1 MGSDLE
7 VYAHSDQQRQQIIPM
22 VSAFEEASILSRTLA
37 LADAGKIDLT
47 VEEHDSLAKMMASFR
62 SKTASEKQSDE
73 VIGALFKQCDFCHIE
88 SLQNS
93 PQMTVWFKQKN
104 TPAPFKPFREGPA
117 SALIAHML
125 RKSNHGV
132 SANKVKNIY
141 DTLKMSEMPHLE
153 VVPSNIIRVSPKY
166 YWDTE
171 TATLVD
177 DESFA
182 HMNFDELPL
191 PSQRCFRELFDSSGQ
206 VDISVNIDDIRL
218 EPWEI
223 SIIRRYLAD
232 NDGLF
237 ASPTPTPQD
246 LAPQESDFD
255 SETDFLALR
264 DYAAATLPNKVSR
277 ALAPFWTWANEDL
290 DTMNDLIKVFATP
303 FLRTPP
309 KWFVYYIG
317 DTRNGKSS
325 CIKCQRVL
333 LGLNNTSGFAMPALF
348 DPHNSYHVLTTM
360 LNAADE
366 DYDFAPKD
374 LQQGLA
380 NFKKAATH
388 DEIDLPNFYSQT
400 STALTPKFLSI
411 FSRNSLPD
419 FGEGD
424 GAQAVNKRMRAI
436 FFRNDLSKFDN
447 NGHDFEK
454 ETYTANYYSALLP
467 VILAM
472 AQHYNNAVLDMS
484 LTCRSNSNAVES
496 VTDPAGYFFNELC
509 YWFDNTYKNEF
520 VIDQAKLFFKE
531 NGIKYSGET
540 LTAIN
545 NKLAQCEKSRI
556 RPYPGAESKRPCCTV
571 LPNRLKR
578 QRLKVLA
585 PDAYLVPFD
594 NKQYEMWRRA
604 QNEKLRTMDAQDAFN
619 YEVHSVFYQLRELED
634 SMLNP
639 AAMQEHLDAEL
650 SRKADSE

>member
-7 VYAHSDQQRQQIIPM
+7 VYIDTHGELATLETI
-22 VSAFEEASILSRTLA
+22 RTLA
-37 LADAGKIDLT
+37 KEGKIDLPVQT
-47 VEEHDSLAKMMASFR
+47 QSEID
-62 SKTASEKQSDE
+62 KTIARLTRKKPTDVQTEQ
-73 VIGALFKQCDFCHIE
+73 VIKDLKEQCEFCDIA

-93 PQMTVWFKQKN
+93 PQMSVWFKQKN
-104 TPAPFKPFREGPA
+104 TQAPFKPFKERPA
-117 SALIAHML
+117 LSLITHILEKRGFGLSAQ
-125 RKSNHGV
+125 KS
-132 SANKVKNIY
+132 KNIY
-141 DTLKMSEMPHLE
+141 DTLKLTQMPHLE

-177 DESFA
+177 DESFS

-206 VDISVNIDDIRL
+206 VDISISIDDIRL
-218 EPWEI
+218 EPWEV

-237 ASPTPTPQD
+237 ASHAPTPQD
-246 LAPQESDFD
+246 LAPIQEDFD
-255 SETDFLALR
+255 NETDYLALR
-264 DYAAATLPNKVSR
+264 DYAAATLPNKVSQ

-290 DTMNDLIKVFATP
+290 DTMNDLLKVFATP
-303 FLRTPP
+303 FIKTPP

-333 LGLNNTSGFAMPALF
+333 MGLNNTSGFAMPALF
-348 DPHNSYHVLTTM
+348 DPHNAYHVLTTM

-388 DEIDLPNFYSQT
+388 DEIDLPNFYSQS
-400 STALTPKFLSI
+400 STTLTPKFLSI

-467 VILAM
+467 VVLAT

-496 VTDPAGYFFNELC
+496 VTDPAGFFFNELC
-509 YWFDNTYKNEF
+509 YWFDNIYKNEF

-594 NKQYEMWRRA
+594 NKQYDMWRRA

-639 AAMQEHLDAEL
+639 ATMQEHLDAEL
-650 SRKADSE
+650 SGKADS

>member
-1 MGSDLE
+1 MGGSDLE
-7 VYAHSDQQRQQIIPM
+7 VYKRSCPIQESAISNMTIAEMLFSMLKKGEIEMPVELQDRVERLLASAKKKKPVELQTEQIIC
-22 VSAFEEASILSRTLA
+22 
-37 LADAGKIDLT
+37 DLF
-47 VEEHDSLAKMMASFR
+47 A
-62 SKTASEKQSDE
+62 
-73 VIGALFKQCDFCHIE
+73 QCDFCSIS
-88 SLQNS
+88 SLKNS
-93 PQMTVWFKQKN
+93 PQMSVWFKRKN
-104 TPAPFKPFREGPA
+104 TPAPFKPFQENPA
-117 SALIAHML
+117 LSLIVHML
-125 RKSNHGV
+125 NKRNFGL
-132 SANKVKNIY
+132 SAAKARGIY
-141 DTLKMSEMPHLE
+141 DTLKLREMPHLE
-153 VVPSNIIRVSPKY
+153 VVPNNIIRVSPKY

-177 DESFA
+177 DESFL

-206 VDISVNIDDIRL
+206 VDISISIDDIRL

-237 ASPTPTPQD
+237 MSPTPTPQD
-246 LAPQESDFD
+246 LGPQESDFD
-255 SETDFLALR
+255 SEADYLALR
-264 DYAAATLPNKVSR
+264 DYAAATLPNKVSQ

-290 DTMNDLIKVFATP
+290 DTMNDLLKVFATP
-303 FLRTPP
+303 FIKTPP

-325 CIKCQRVL
+325 CIRCQRIL
-333 LGLNNTSGFAMPALF
+333 MGLNNTSGFAMPALF
-348 DPHNSYHVLTTM
+348 DPHNAYHVLTTM

-388 DEIDLPNFYSQT
+388 DEIELPNFYSQS
-400 STALTPKFLSI
+400 STMLTPKFLSI
-411 FSRNSLPD
+411 FSRNSLPN

-436 FFRNDLSKFDN
+436 FFRNDLSKYDN

-454 ETYTANYYSALLP
+454 ETYTANYYSALLS

-496 VTDPAGYFFNELC
+496 VTDPAGFFFNELC
-509 YWFDNTYKNEF
+509 YWFDNIYKNEF

-545 NKLAQCEKSRI
+545 NKLAQCEKKRLA
-556 RPYPGAESKRPCCTV
+556 PYPGAESKRPTCTV

-594 NKQYEMWRRA
+594 NKQYDMWRRA

-650 SRKADSE
+650 SGKANS

>member
-1 MGSDLE
+1 MSGNELE
-7 VYAHSDQQRQQIIPM
+7 VYSRSDQQNQIIPM
-22 VSAFEEASILSRTLA
+22 VSALEEASILKRTLA

-47 VEEHDSLAKMMASFR
+47 VEEHDSLARLMAAFK
-62 SKTASEKQSDE
+62 SKTTSEKQTDE
-73 VIGALFKQCDFCHIE
+73 VIGALFKQCSFCHIE

-93 PQMTVWFKQKN
+93 PQMTVWFKQRNSQK
-104 TPAPFKPFREGPA
+104 PFKPFREGPA
-117 SALIAHML
+117 SALIAHIL
-125 RKSNHGV
+125 RKNSHGV

-153 VVPSNIIRVSPKY
+153 VVPSNIIRVSPNY

-182 HMNFDELPL
+182 HTNFDELPL

-206 VDISVNIDDIRL
+206 VDISVNIDDIRF

-223 SIIRRYLAD
+223 SILRRYLDD
-232 NDGLF
+232 NDGMF
-237 ASPTPTPQD
+237 ISPTPTAQD
-246 LAPQESDFD
+246 LAPTQADFGN
-255 SETDFLALR
+255 ETDFLALR
-264 DYAAATLPNKVSR
+264 DYASAILPNKVAR
-277 ALAPFWTWANEDL
+277 ALAPFWTWANSNI
-290 DTMNDLIKVFATP
+290 DTMNDLLKVFATP
-303 FLRTPP
+303 FLKVPP

-325 CIKCQRVL
+325 CIKCQRIL

-348 DPHNSYHVLTTM
+348 DPHNAYHVLTTM

-400 STALTPKFLSI
+400 STTLTPKFLSI

-454 ETYTANYYSALLP
+454 ETYTANYYSSLLP

-472 AQHYNNAVLDMS
+472 AQYFKGSVMDMS
-484 LTCRSNSNAVES
+484 LTCRNNSNAVES
-496 VTDPAGYFFNELC
+496 VTDPAGFFFNELC
-509 YWFDNTYKNEF
+509 YWFDNVYKNEF

-540 LTAIN
+540 LTAISK
-545 NKLAQCEKSRI
+545 KLAQCEKVRL
-556 RPYPGAESKRPCCTV
+556 RPYPGAESKRPLCTS

-578 QRLKVLA
+578 QRLKVIA

-604 QNEKLRTMDAQDAFN
+604 QNEKLRAMDAQDAFN
-619 YEVHSVFYQLRELED
+619 YDVHSVFYLLRELED

-650 SRKADSE
+650 SRKVNSE